1 MKKYLTINDI
11 KNIEHTVQEAIQ
23 LKNNPY
29 QFENLGKYKTLVMLF
44 FNASLRTRLST
55 EKAAKS
61 LGMDVMVLNI
71 NDCWNL
77 EYDNGTI
84 MNLAKAEHIKE
95 AANVISQ
102 YGDIIAIRAF
112 PTLTNK
118 EKDETEQVL
127 HSFVKYAS
135 VPIVNMES
143 ATAHPLQALA
153 DAITISEFKTTSKPK
168 VVLTWAPHPK
178 ALPHAVANSFIKI
191 MKEID
196 VDLLITHPKH
206 YELNSNITQDVP
218 IINNQEE
225 ALKDADFVYA
235 KNWSNYHDYG
245 KVMSIDKNWMLT
257 NEKLG
262 NAKFMHCLPVRR
274 NVVVE
279 DAVLDGEN
287 SVVIEQANNRTY
299 AAQIVLKNILNNL
312 K

>member
-1 MKKYLTINDI
+1 MKKYITINDI
-11 KNIEHTVQEAIQ
+11 KNIKHTVQEAIQ
-23 LKNNPY
+23 LKNDPY

-61 LGMDVMVLNI
+61 LGMDVMILNI
-71 NDCWNL
+71 KDCWNL
-77 EYDNGTI
+77 EYDNGTV
-84 MNLAKAEHIKE
+84 MDLTKAEHIKE

-102 YGDIIAIRAF
+102 YGDVIAIRAF
-112 PTLTNK
+112 PSLTDK

-127 HSFVKYAS
+127 HSFVKYSS
-135 VPIVNMES
+135 VPIVNLES
-143 ATAHPLQALA
+143 ATSHPLQALA
-153 DAITISEFKTTSKPK
+153 DAITISELKTTSRPK

-206 YELNSNITQDVP
+206 YELNSNITEDVT
-218 IINNQEE
+218 ISYNQEE

-235 KNWSNYHDYG
+235 KNWSNYQDYG
-245 KVMSIDKNWMLT
+245 KIVSVEENWMLT

-287 SVVIEQANNRTY
+287 SLVIEQANNRTY
-299 AAQIVLKNILNNL
+299 AAQIVLKNILKTL
-312 K
+312 

>member
-1 MKKYLTINDI
+1 MKKYITIKDI
-11 KNIEHTVQEAIQ
+11 KNIKHTVQEAVQ
-23 LKNNPY
+23 LKNDPY
-29 QFENLGKYKTLVMLF
+29 QLENLGKYKTLVILF
-44 FNASLRTRLST
+44 FNSSLRTRLST

-61 LGMDVMVLNI
+61 LGMDVMILNI
-71 NDCWNL
+71 KDCWNL
-77 EYDNGTI
+77 EYDNGTV
-84 MNLAKAEHIKE
+84 MNLTKAEHIKE

-102 YGDIIAIRAF
+102 YGDVIAIRAF
-112 PTLTNK
+112 PSLTDK

-135 VPIVNMES
+135 VPIVNLES
-143 ATAHPLQALA
+143 ATSHPLQALA
-153 DAITISEFKTTSKPK
+153 DAITISELKTTSRPK

-206 YELNSNITQDVP
+206 YELNSNITEDVP
-218 IINNQEE
+218 ISYNQEE

-235 KNWSNYHDYG
+235 KNWSNYQDYG
-245 KVMSIDKNWMLT
+245 KIVSVEENWMLT

-287 SVVIEQANNRTY
+287 SLVIEQANNRTY
-299 AAQIVLKNILNNL
+299 AAQTVLKNILKTL
-312 K
+312 

>member
-1 MKKYLTINDI
+1 MNKYVTINDL
-11 KNIEHTVQEAIQ
+11 KNIKDTVKEAIQ

-29 QFENLGKYKTLVMLF
+29 QFENLGKHKTLVMLF

-84 MNLAKAEHIKE
+84 MNLSKAEHVKE
-95 AANVISQ
+95 ATNVISQ
-102 YGDIIAIRAF
+102 YGDVIAIRSF

-118 EKDETEQVL
+118 EKDETEQVIN
-127 HSFVKYAS
+127 SFVKYAS
-135 VPIVNMES
+135 VPVINMES

-153 DAITISEFKTTSKPK
+153 DAITISELKTTSRPK

-178 ALPHAVANSFIKI
+178 ALPHAVANSFINI

-196 VDLLITHPKH
+196 VDLLIAHPKQ
-206 YELNSNITQDVP
+206 YELNSNITENVP
-218 IINNQEE
+218 ISYNQEE

-245 KVMSIDKNWMLT
+245 KILSVDENWMLT

-287 SVVIEQANNRTY
+287 SLVIEQANNRTY
-299 AAQIVLKNILNNL
+299 AAQIVLKNILKTL
-312 K
+312 Q

>member
-1 MKKYLTINDI
+1 MKKYVTINDI

-61 LGMDVMVLNI
+61 LGMDVRVLNI

-153 DAITISEFKTTSKPK
+153 DAITISELKTTSRPK

-196 VDLLITHPKH
+196 VDLLIAHPKH

-218 IINNQEE
+218 ISYNQEE

-245 KVMSIDKNWMLT
+245 KIVSVDENWMLT

-287 SVVIEQANNRTY
+287 SLVIEQANNRTY
-299 AAQIVLKNILNNL
+299 AAQIVLKNILKTL
-312 K
+312 